1 LGSVRTRKKE
11 DSQQPQ
17 KEDLVSKSAWEK
29 EDSRTDREVARRERE
44 EERARRSGS
53 RARPQ
58 AARAYVRT
66 ARAPKGGVH
75 IPTLWR
81 GVIQG
86 VRHFSQAPKEYQ
98 RRSIAR
104 VKYVANKQP
113 GQWGAHG
120 RYLAR
125 EGAQQEGG
133 KGKGFDGERSDL
145 NLEKTMNDWQMEL
158 DPRLWKVIL
167 SPEDGARLDLQAH
180 TRAVM
185 AEFAAQLSTEQGRPV
200 KLQWVAIDH
209 HNTENPHVH
218 IAIRGVDGNGEEL
231 VLSPPQIQAIRA
243 ISAELATRE
252 LGYRSEHDVQVAR
265 DRDVTRNRWTRLD
278 TEIEKGVVQL
288 TDGRLAVTVEGA
300 DPQKPRRKIFSGQV
314 ETASPEQQRI
324 ARLQHLETLGLAE
337 KIGARTWSLDRSW
350 KGALKEMEV
359 IRTRTQMLQE
369 HRALLSDPR
378 AIPVVTRLKPGDR
391 LTGRVLGTGLDE
403 DRDRLLVMMEGVDG
417 RVHFVYENTAI
428 SNAREMGELRPES
441 LVTLRGERGEYQ
453 GREFTRTVVEDHG
466 FSLSLQPGKAK
477 ADAIPDRILEAE
489 AQSAEDRGES
499 PPLPQ
504 DGLGGFAAVFR
515 RQMAEFLERRRL
527 AAEKK
532 RQEERKKAV
541 SNEHEVA
548 DNNKGKGIGR

>member
-1 LGSVRTRKKE
+1 M
-11 DSQQPQ
+11 
-17 KEDLVSKSAWEK
+17 SKSTWEK
-29 EDSRTDREVARRERE
+29 EGQRTDREVARRERE

-58 AARAYVRT
+58 ASRAYVRT
-66 ARAPKGGVH
+66 VRAPSGGTH

-81 GVIQG
+81 GVLNGI
-86 VRHFSQAPKEYQ
+86 RHFSQSPKEYQ

-133 KGKGFDGERSDL
+133 KGQGFDGKRSDIDIERTL
-145 NLEKTMNDWQMEL
+145 NAWQMEG

-167 SPEDGARLDLQAH
+167 SPEDGSRLDLQEH

-185 AEFAAQLSTEQGRPV
+185 AEFEARLAAETGRPV
-200 KLQWVAIDH
+200 PLQWVAIDH

-218 IAIRGVDGNGEEL
+218 LSIRGLDGLGQEL
-231 VLSPPQIQAIRA
+231 ALSPPQIQAIRA

-252 LGYRSEHDVQVAR
+252 LGYRSEHEVQVAR
-265 DRDVTRNRWTRLD
+265 DRDVARHRWTRLD
-278 TEIEKGVVQL
+278 AEIEKGIVRL
-288 TDGRLAVTVEGA
+288 TDERLAVTVEGA
-300 DPQKPRRKIFSGQV
+300 EAAEAPGKGFHLFSRSGQP
-314 ETASPEQQRI
+314 ASPQQQRI
-324 ARLQHLETLGLAE
+324 ARLQYLETLGLAE
-337 KIGARTWSLDRSW
+337 KIGARTWSLDPSW

-378 AIPVVTRLKPGDR
+378 AMPVVTKLQAGDR
-391 LTGRVLGTGLDE
+391 LTGRVLGTALDE
-403 DRDRLLVMMEGVDG
+403 DRDRLLVMLEGIDG
-417 RVHFVYENTAI
+417 RVHFVYENRAI

-441 LVTLRGERGEYQ
+441 LVTLRGERAEFE

-466 FSLSLQPGKAK
+466 FSLSLKSGQSR
-477 ADAIPDRILEAE
+477 ADPIPDRMLETE
-489 AQSAEDRGES
+489 AKHSEEKGLP

-504 DGLGGFAAVFR
+504 EGLAGFAAIFR
-515 RQMAEFLERRRL
+515 QQMAEFLERRRL
-527 AAEKK
+527 SM
-532 RQEERKKAV
+532 ERSRKTQKPGRESGSEREDPAG
-541 SNEHEVA
+541 SNA
-548 DNNKGKGIGR
+548 GGGKGLGL